1 MLHAMRSRAA
11 QPARARV
18 LREALRRPRSLGP
31 ISLPVTLGLGAGFVA
46 SFVADAALIDRI
58 GTPVRQIIDAAAFT
72 VVAAPVWIATQ
83 PRRVRDAHDVLAWLN
98 GWETERWSR
107 EVGQRLPA
115 LPRSRPEMLDDL
127 PDTLGLR
134 PLRVELL
141 AARGELA
148 EARDRVQQLPTDT
161 PWQRFERAALDEW
174 VAWWS
179 DDPARL
185 EPMRAAVGEL
195 HDDERGLVAKVM
207 LAAAEARRA
216 AAAGADAVAPLAA
229 LRPELGNRPG
239 RYAFGYRTGI
249 VLFVVL
255 IGAVA
260 AIGVAVAAAVLR

>member
-1 MLHAMRSRAA
+1 MR
-11 QPARARV
+11 PARQHQAPRARV
-18 LREALRRPRSLGP
+18 LRDALRRPGSIGP
-31 ISLPVTLGLGAGFVA
+31 ISLPITLGLGAGFVA
-46 SFVADAALIDRI
+46 SFVVDAALIDRV

-98 GWETERWSR
+98 GWETDRWSR
-107 EVGQRLPA
+107 EVGRRLPW
-115 LPRSRPEMLDDL
+115 LPRSRPQMLDDL

-148 EARDRVQQLPTDT
+148 EARDRVEQLPTDT

-179 DDPARL
+179 DHAPRL
-185 EPMRAAVGEL
+185 EAMRAAADDLRG
-195 HDDERGLVAKVM
+195 DERGLVAKAM

-216 AAAGADAVAPLAA
+216 ATTGEDATAPLAA
-229 LRPELGNRPG
+229 LRPELGDRLG

-260 AIGVAVAAAVLR
+260 AISIAVAAAVLG